1 MIYLIVYY
9 LNISFINEMKV
20 EMKINIDVKTVN
32 SGQ

>member
-1 MIYLIVYY
+1 MIYSIVYY

-20 EMKINIDVKTVN
+20 EMKINIDVKTIN